1 MTMMPHESHQE
12 IGSNGAVF
20 VEKTIG
26 CYREVNMQTYRLNPF
41 LSYLIVRQMSN
52 KVKHGSVP
60 SFHDSYLGFLCILG
74 CFETKNVG
82 RTTMMVRNTI
92 VSTVD
97 VLDPVFHDAQH
108 DASWTWLQLEPDS
121 HIHPHYFVVVNEA
134 CIPVTEACFQRI
146 QLYALKQQFRHVE
159 CFAEFNF
166 MYIRY

>member
-1 MTMMPHESHQE
+1 
-12 IGSNGAVF
+12 
-20 VEKTIG
+20 
-26 CYREVNMQTYRLNPF
+26 
-41 LSYLIVRQMSN
+41 MSN

-97 VLDPVFHDAQH
+97 ALDPVFHDAQH
-108 DASWTWLQLEPDS
+108 DALWTWLQLEPDS
-121 HIHPHYFVVVNEA
+121 HIHPHYFVVVNEV

-146 QLYALKQQFRHVE
+146 QLYALNNSFDMWNALQNLISCTYDIKLDYFL
-159 CFAEFNF
+159 NF
-166 MYIRY
+166 YLERTSG